1 MARRDG
7 LARGSKWLLPSGRV
21 ATVDVLKGYHVTLR
35 YADDTDESVE
45 LLLSFLTQHGIEV

>member
-21 ATVDVLKGYHVTLR
+21 TVVDVITGYHVVLR
-35 YADDTDESVE
+35 YMDSDESVE
-45 LLLSFLTQHGIEV
+45 LLLSFLTLEGIQI